1 MPLSQFCPPFP
12 ILSLLRRCGWLLL
25 VLPAIA
31 HAEWVPDLYEV
42 VLPVADESAAVRNAA
57 MADGLAEMLVRQSG
71 DGQILQKITPPNAGA
86 YVKQYRYEARP
97 VQSSPESNGTAEN
110 QQIRLQYNG
119 TRIMDFLRSNGLP
132 IWGEHRAVAVL
143 WLAVR
148 DGRNQYLLK
157 ASDVSLFKSQL
168 EKLFRQRGIPVI
180 WPSYDKRDQALIKFA
195 DVWAGFSEP
204 LQQVSARYS
213 QGPVLAGNL
222 AWNGSVWSGDWT
234 LLDARHSQRW
244 SLRSADYEQL
254 LSDAVNQ
261 MADALG
267 KQYAVLESSDGSTEA
282 RVQLDIENVSTLAAY
297 VRVKKYLAS
306 LQAVQNVQL
315 TRLGGDNV
323 EFSLALR
330 SRVDDLRNL
339 LATSSQLRA
348 VEKPVVPPTITTV
361 NAAATPAQ
369 TGVPEPAV
377 VPVGLQTSPEVT
389 GRRYYYRL
397 LN

>member
-1 MPLSQFCPPFP
+1 MPLSQFCTPSP
-12 ILSLLRRCGWLLL
+12 IFRLLRGCAWLLMTLPMLAQAEL
-25 VLPAIA
+25 VPN
-31 HAEWVPDLYEV
+31 LYEV
-42 VLPVADESAAVRNAA
+42 VLPVADESAEVRNAA

-97 VQSSPESNGTAEN
+97 AQASAENNGTTEN
-110 QQIRLQYNG
+110 QQIRLQYNS

-132 IWGEHRAVAVL
+132 IWGDHRAVAVL

-157 ASDVSLFKSQL
+157 ASDSSLFKDQL
-168 EKLFRQRGIPVI
+168 EKLFKQRGIPVV
-180 WPSYDKRDQALIKFA
+180 WPSYDKRDQALIKFT

-204 LQQVSARYS
+204 LQQASARYS
-213 QGPVLAGNL
+213 QGPVLSGNL
-222 AWNGSVWSGDWT
+222 SWNGSVWSGDWT

-244 SLRSADYEQL
+244 SLRSTDYEQL
-254 LSDAVNQ
+254 LSDAVTQ

-267 KQYAVLESSDGSTEA
+267 KQYAVLESNDGSTES

-315 TRLGGDNV
+315 TRLSGDQI
-323 EFSLALR
+323 EFSIALR
-330 SRVDDLRNL
+330 SRVDDLLNL
-339 LATSSQLRA
+339 LATSSQLKA
-348 VEKPVVPPTITTV
+348 VVKPKPPVVATTV
-361 NAAATPAQ
+361 AQTATPTEAAASAQ
-369 TGVPEPAV
+369 P
-377 VPVGLQTSPEVT
+377 PVATLAS
-389 GRRYYYRL
+389 RRYSYRL
-397 LN
+397 VN